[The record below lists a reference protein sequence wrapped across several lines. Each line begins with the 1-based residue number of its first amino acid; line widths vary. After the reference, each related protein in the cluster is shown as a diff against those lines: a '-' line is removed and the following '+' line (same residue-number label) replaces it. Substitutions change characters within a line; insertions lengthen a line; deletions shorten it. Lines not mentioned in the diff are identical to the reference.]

1 MVVKRLEI
9 DVMDSSAFRGA
20 AQVAAGK
27 LQTLN
32 KVLQIN
38 VESTDLKKGKVAS
51 TRATKKVRG
60 TRRASR

>member
-1 MVVKRLEI
+1 MAVKRLEI

-20 AQVAAGK
+20 TQVAARK

-38 VESTDLKKGKVAS
+38 VESTDLKKEKGAS
-51 TRATKKVRG
+51 PSATTKVRG